1 MISSGVWNLVYSRIV
16 KLFNGRTPKISVTK
30 SQKNQTPTDLPNVN
44 VALID
49 ATSRFKTLNQNSD
62 NGSFVQFE
70 IKSNSNTSL
79 NEAIKNMDDVLDLMI
94 SMEFSVDTGPI
105 ENSTSLWT
113 MVARVSRL
121 VGSAENL
128 L

>member
-1 MISSGVWNLVYSRIV
+1 MISNGVWNLVYSRTL
-16 KLFNGRTPKISVTK
+16 KLFNNKTPKVSVTK
-30 SQKNQTPTDLPNVN
+30 SQKNQTPTELPNIN
-44 VALID
+44 IALID
-49 ATSRFKTLNQNSD
+49 ATSRFKTLNQTSD
-62 NGSFVQFE
+62 NGCYVTFE

-79 NEAIKNMDDVLDLMI
+79 NEAAKNLDSVLDLML
-94 SMEFSVDTGPI
+94 SMGFTVNTQV
-105 ENSTSLWT
+105 ENSTSIWT